1 MPTTRPRTLR
11 LGGLS
16 LTLTMDRMAAERLKS
31 TLGVGRLLGRPPLHA
46 LNGDEPVLNGTK
58 LEDID
63 WYHTLDLGNGVV
75 TSGFVD
81 HRDQIDLYCLPESL
95 AGKRCLDVATFDGF
109 WAYEMEKRGAAEVVG
124 IDIHSRNDSD
134 FPENWM
140 QEYRSAVPATMKGL
154 GFAYARRALGSK
166 VRRKVLSVYEL
177 SPQRIGTF
185 DFIFM
190 SDLLLHLRDPFRA
203 IERVWTVLKPGGT
216 AIIADAYDTEL
227 ERTGAGLATRFT
239 VGLDEYS
246 GCHWWSPSVTAL
258 QSMIHGARFTK
269 VDEVNRFVMKSRQ
282 GYDVPK
288 VVFRAHKA

>member
-16 LTLTMDRMAAERLKS
+16 LTLTMDRMAAERLKG
-31 TLGVGRLLGRPPLHA
+31 TLGIGRMIGRPPLHE
-46 LNGDEPVLNGTK
+46 LDGDEPRLNGTK

-63 WYHTLDLGNGVV
+63 WYHTIDLGKGVV
-75 TSGFVD
+75 TPGFVD
-81 HRDQIDLYCLPESL
+81 HRDQVDLYRLPDSL
-95 AGKRCLDVATFDGF
+95 EGRRCLDVATFDGF
-109 WAYEMEKRGAAEVVG
+109 WAYQMEKRGASEVVG

-140 QEYRSAVPATMKGL
+140 PEYLGALPAKMKGL

-177 SPQRIGTF
+177 SPQRVGTF
-185 DFIFM
+185 DFVFM

-216 AIIADAYDTEL
+216 AIIADAYDPEL

-239 VGLDEYS
+239 VGLDQYS

-258 QSMIHGARFTK
+258 QAMIYGARFTT
-269 VDEVNRFVMKSRQ
+269 VEEVNRFVLKSSE
-282 GYDVPK
+282 GHDVPK
-288 VVFRAHKA
+288 VVFKAHKA